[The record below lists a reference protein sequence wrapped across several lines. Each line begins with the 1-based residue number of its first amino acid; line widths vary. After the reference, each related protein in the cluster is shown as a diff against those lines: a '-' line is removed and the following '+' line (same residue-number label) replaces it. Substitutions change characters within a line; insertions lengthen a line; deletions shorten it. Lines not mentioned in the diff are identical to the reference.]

1 MSEAPVADS
10 GKTGQP
16 GQGPLGRAKKKRVG
30 VRIDMT
36 PMVDVAFLLLI
47 FFMVTTVFRRPLAME
62 VNMPEP
68 DAKPALAEIEA
79 SEAVSLFV
87 ERAKAADPTFELSES
102 NADAVASPFAVI
114 VSASDGSDD
123 EASLTFTVDVANVND
138 APAVATQLP
147 LSIVKVSEVFS
158 LDVSASF
165 VDPDGDAL
173 TFSLQQGSL
182 PSV

>member
-16 GQGPLGRAKKKRVG
+16 GKGPLGRAKKQRTG

-68 DAKPALAEIEA
+68 GAKVEVPESNVMTVYVDRDETMFAKIGKAEPEPVNWEDLARSFTVNALANPDLIILVKIHREA
-79 SEAVSLFV
+79 RYEPMVDMMDLLEEAHM
-87 ERAKAADPTFELSES
+87 ER
-102 NADAVASPFAVI
+102 
-114 VSASDGSDD
+114 
-123 EASLTFTVDVANVND
+123 
-138 APAVATQLP
+138 
-147 LSIVKVSEVFS
+147 FS
-158 LDVSASF
+158 LIPMKDADVQ
-165 VDPDGDAL
+165 AL
-173 TFSLQQGSL
+173 ERLR
-182 PSV
+182 